1 MRWERTHMVRSGTP
15 DSQQSLGDL
24 VAQATRDIS
33 QLIRYEIDLAKSEFR
48 VDIKRI
54 GWAAGLAG
62 FCAIAGCLIVI
73 LLCFGYA
80 YLLYWAGVPGGLGGG
95 FAFAALTIALLA
107 MLAAF
112 IAYRRLRG
120 MTRMRRTIKTV
131 SDDLGMLRGGGSA
144 PEATEAPALPDQAA
158 R

>member
-1 MRWERTHMVRSGTP
+1 MVRSGTP
-15 DSQQSLGDL
+15 DAQQTLGEL

-33 QLIRYEIDLAKSEFR
+33 QLIRFEIDLAKSEFR
-48 VDIKRI
+48 VDIKRVA
-54 GWAAGLAG
+54 WAAGLAG
-62 FCAIAGCLIVI
+62 FCAMAGCLIVI

-95 FAFAALTIALLA
+95 FAFAAATIALLA
-107 MLAAF
+107 ALAAF

-131 SDDLGMLRGGGSA
+131 TDDLSMLRRGDSA
-144 PEATEAPALPDQAA
+144 PEAADMRALPDQAS

>member
-1 MRWERTHMVRSGTP
+1 MVRSGAP
-15 DSQQSLGDL
+15 DAQQSLGEL

-33 QLIRYEIDLAKSEFR
+33 QLIRHEIDLAKSEFR

-54 GWAAGLAG
+54 GVAAGLIA
-62 FCAIAGCLIVI
+62 FCAMAGCLIVI

-107 MLAAF
+107 ALAAF

-120 MTRMRRTIKTV
+120 MTRMRATIKTV
-131 SDDLGMLRGGGSA
+131 SDDIGMLRRGDSGSSTN
-144 PEATEAPALPDQAA
+144 EVKALPEQAA
-158 R
+158 H